1 MGRPLGVKN
10 KGPQHIW
17 SDEEKQYLAEITP
30 GRGYKEI
37 QSMMSCKF
45 GFDYTHHQIKG
56 AITRNKLN
64 TGRTGRFEKGRA
76 TWNKGTKGLTKANV
90 TSFKKGQKPH
100 NYKPVGSERITKD
113 GYCEI
118 KVSDTGRRWRPKHV
132 LIYEK
137 HHGKVPKG
145 SAVIFLDGDK
155 RNFDIDNLYL
165 VTRSQL
171 AMLNKNSLIQKDA
184 ELTKTAINVVDLMK
198 KISAMEK
205 KDK

>member
-17 SDEEKQYLAEITP
+17 SDEEKQHLAEITP

-45 GFDYTHHQIKG
+45 GFGYTRHQIKG

-100 NYKPVGSERITKD
+100 NYKPLGSERITKD

-198 KISAMEK
+198 KISAIEK

>member
-10 KGPQHIW
+10 KGPRHIW
-17 SDEEKQYLAEITP
+17 SEEEKQHLAEITP

-45 GFDYTHHQIKG
+45 GFGYTRHQIKG

-100 NYKPVGSERITKD
+100 NYKPLGSERITKD

-118 KVSDTGRRWRPKHV
+118 KVSDTGRRWKSKHLV
-132 LIYEK
+132 VYEK
-137 HHGKVPKG
+137 HHGKVPRG
-145 SAVIFLDGDK
+145 SVVIFLDGDK
-155 RNFDIDNLYL
+155 RNFDIDNLHL
-165 VTRSQL
+165 VTRNQL

-198 KISAMEK
+198 KISAIEK

>member
-30 GRGYKEI
+30 GRGHKEI

-64 TGRTGRFEKGRA
+64 TGRTGRFEKGHA

-100 NYKPVGSERITKD
+100 NYKPLGSERIVKD
-113 GYCEI
+113 GYYEV

-155 RNFDIDNLYL
+155 RNFDIDNLHL
-165 VTRSQL
+165 VTRGQL
-171 AMLNKNSLIQKDA
+171 AMLNKNNLIQKDA
-184 ELTKTAINVVDLMK
+184 DLTKTAINVVDLMK

>member
-1 MGRPLGVKN
+1 MGRPLGVEN
-10 KGPQHIW
+10 KGPRHIW

-90 TSFKKGQKPH
+90 TSFKKGQKSH

>member
-1 MGRPLGVKN
+1 MGRPLGVEN
-10 KGPQHIW
+10 KGPRHIW

-45 GFDYTHHQIKG
+45 GFDYAHHQIKG

-64 TGRTGRFEKGRA
+64 TGRTGRFEKGHA

-90 TSFKKGQKPH
+90 TSFKKGQKSH

-118 KVSDTGRRWRPKHV
+118 EVSDTGRRWRPKHV

-198 KISAMEK
+198 KISAIEK

>member
-10 KGPQHIW
+10 KGPRHIW

-64 TGRTGRFEKGRA
+64 TGRTGRFEKGHA

-100 NYKPVGSERITKD
+100 NYKPLGSERITKD

>member
-1 MGRPLGVKN
+1 MGRPLGVEN
-10 KGPQHIW
+10 KGPRHIW

-64 TGRTGRFEKGRA
+64 TGRTGRFEKGHA

-90 TSFKKGQKPH
+90 TSFKKGQKSH

-118 KVSDTGRRWRPKHV
+118 KVSDTGRRWKSKHLV
-132 LIYEK
+132 VYEK
-137 HHGKVPKG
+137 HHGKVPRG
-145 SAVIFLDGDK
+145 SVVIFLDGDK
-155 RNFDIDNLYL
+155 RNFDIDNLHL
-165 VTRSQL
+165 VTRGQL

>member
-100 NYKPVGSERITKD
+100 NYKPLGSERITKD

-118 KVSDTGRRWRPKHV
+118 KVSDTGRRWKSKHLV
-132 LIYEK
+132 VYEK
-137 HHGKVPKG
+137 HHGKVPRG
-145 SAVIFLDGDK
+145 SVVIFLDGDK
-155 RNFDIDNLYL
+155 RNFDIDNLHL
-165 VTRSQL
+165 VTRNQL

-198 KISAMEK
+198 KISTIEK

>member
-30 GRGYKEI
+30 GRGHKEI

-64 TGRTGRFEKGRA
+64 TGRTGRFEKGHA

-100 NYKPVGSERITKD
+100 NYKPLGSERITKD

-118 KVSDTGRRWRPKHV
+118 KVSDTGRRWKSKHLV
-132 LIYEK
+132 VYEK
-137 HHGKVPKG
+137 HHGKVPRG
-145 SAVIFLDGDK
+145 SVVIFLDGDK
-155 RNFDIDNLYL
+155 RNFDIDNLHL
-165 VTRSQL
+165 VTRNQL

-198 KISAMEK
+198 KISVMEK

>member
-30 GRGYKEI
+30 GRGHKEI

-100 NYKPVGSERITKD
+100 NYKPLGSERITKD

-184 ELTKTAINVVDLMK
+184 DLTKTAINVVDLMK

>member
-1 MGRPLGVKN
+1 MGQPKGAKN
-10 KGPQHIW
+10 ARPQHIW

-30 GRGYKEI
+30 GRHYHEI
-37 QSMMSCKF
+37 LELMTAKF
-45 GFDYTHHQIKG
+45 CYDYTINQISG
-56 AITRNKLN
+56 AIKRYGLK
-64 TGRTGRFEKGRA
+64 TGFTGRFEKGQEPV
-76 TWNKGTKGLTKANV
+76 NKGTKGLMKANV
-90 TSFKKGQKPH
+90 TSFKKGHKPH
-100 NYKPVGSERITKD
+100 NYKPLGSERIVKD
-113 GYCEI
+113 GYCEV

-155 RNFDIDNLYL
+155 RNFDIDNLHL
-165 VTRSQL
+165 VTRGQL
-171 AMLNKNSLIQKDA
+171 AMLNKNNLIQKDA

-198 KISAMEK
+198 KISTIEK

>member
-1 MGRPLGVKN
+1 MGRPLGVEN
-10 KGPQHIW
+10 KGPRHIW

-100 NYKPVGSERITKD
+100 NYKPLGSERITKD

-155 RNFDIDNLYL
+155 RNFDIDHLYL

-198 KISAMEK
+198 KISTIEK

>member
-1 MGRPLGVKN
+1 MGRPLVVKN

-64 TGRTGRFEKGRA
+64 TGRTGRFEKGHA

-90 TSFKKGQKPH
+90 TSFKKGQKSH

-198 KISAMEK
+198 KISAIEK

>member
-1 MGRPLGVKN
+1 MGRPLVVKN

-17 SDEEKQYLAEITP
+17 SDEEKQHLAEITP

-45 GFDYTHHQIKG
+45 GFDYTRHQIKG

-64 TGRTGRFEKGRA
+64 TGRTGRFEKGHA

-90 TSFKKGQKPH
+90 TSFKKGQKSH

-155 RNFDIDNLYL
+155 RNFVIDNLYL

-198 KISAMEK
+198 KISAIEK

>member
-1 MGRPLGVKN
+1 MRRPLGVEN
-10 KGPQHIW
+10 KGPRHIW

-64 TGRTGRFEKGRA
+64 TGRTGRFEKGHA

-90 TSFKKGQKPH
+90 TSFKKGQKSH

>member
-10 KGPQHIW
+10 KGPRHIW

-45 GFDYTHHQIKG
+45 GFDYTRHQIKG

-100 NYKPVGSERITKD
+100 NYKPLGSERITKD

>member
-1 MGRPLGVKN
+1 MGRPLGAKN
-10 KGPQHIW
+10 KGPRHIW
-17 SDEEKQYLAEITP
+17 SDEEKQHLAEITP

-45 GFDYTHHQIKG
+45 GFDYTRHQIKG

-100 NYKPVGSERITKD
+100 NYKPLGSERITKD

-198 KISAMEK
+198 KISAIEK

>member
-30 GRGYKEI
+30 GRGHKEI

-45 GFDYTHHQIKG
+45 GFDYTYHQIKG

-64 TGRTGRFEKGRA
+64 TGRTGRFEEGHA

-90 TSFKKGQKPH
+90 TSFKKGHKPH
-100 NYKPVGSERITKD
+100 NYKPLGSERIVKD
-113 GYCEI
+113 GYCEV

-184 ELTKTAINVVDLMK
+184 DLTKTAINVVDLMK

>member
-10 KGPQHIW
+10 KGPRHIW
-17 SDEEKQYLAEITP
+17 SEEEKQHLAEITP

-45 GFDYTHHQIKG
+45 GFDYTRHQIKG

-100 NYKPVGSERITKD
+100 NYKPLGSERITKD

-145 SAVIFLDGDK
+145 SVVIFLDGDK
-155 RNFDIDNLYL
+155 RNFDIDNLHL
-165 VTRSQL
+165 VTRNQL

-198 KISAMEK
+198 KISAIEK

>member
-1 MGRPLGVKN
+1 MGRPLGVEN
-10 KGPQHIW
+10 KGPRHIW

-45 GFDYTHHQIKG
+45 GFDYTRHQIKG

-100 NYKPVGSERITKD
+100 NYKPLGSERITKD

-118 KVSDTGRRWRPKHV
+118 KVSDTGRRWKSKHLV
-132 LIYEK
+132 VYEK
-137 HHGKVPKG
+137 HHGKVPRG
-145 SAVIFLDGDK
+145 SVVIFLDGDK
-155 RNFDIDNLYL
+155 RNFDIDNLHL
-165 VTRSQL
+165 VTRNQL

-198 KISAMEK
+198 KISTIEK

>member
-1 MGRPLGVKN
+1 MGRPLGVEN
-10 KGPQHIW
+10 KGPRHIW

-64 TGRTGRFEKGRA
+64 TGRTGRFEKGHA
-76 TWNKGTKGLTKANV
+76 TWNKGAKGLTKANV

-100 NYKPVGSERITKD
+100 NYKPLGSERITKD

-118 KVSDTGRRWRPKHV
+118 KVSDTGRRWKSKHLV
-132 LIYEK
+132 VYEK
-137 HHGKVPKG
+137 HHGKVPRG
-145 SAVIFLDGDK
+145 SVVIFLDGDK
-155 RNFDIDNLYL
+155 RNFDIDNLHL
-165 VTRSQL
+165 VTRNQL

-198 KISAMEK
+198 KISAIEK

>member
-100 NYKPVGSERITKD
+100 NYKPLGSERITKD

-198 KISAMEK
+198 KISAIEK

>member
-1 MGRPLGVKN
+1 MGRPLGVEN
-10 KGPQHIW
+10 KGPRHIW

-64 TGRTGRFEKGRA
+64 TGRTGRFEKGHA

-90 TSFKKGQKPH
+90 TSFKKGQKSH

-118 KVSDTGRRWRPKHV
+118 KVSDTGRRWKSKHV

-137 HHGKVPKG
+137 HHGKVPRG
-145 SAVIFLDGDK
+145 SVVIFLDGDK
-155 RNFDIDNLYL
+155 RNFDIDNLHL
-165 VTRSQL
+165 VTRGQL
-171 AMLNKNSLIQKDA
+171 AMLNKNNLIQKDA
-184 ELTKTAINVVDLMK
+184 DLTKTAINVVDLMK

>member
-1 MGRPLGVKN
+1 MGRPLGVEN
-10 KGPQHIW
+10 KGPRHIW
-17 SDEEKQYLAEITP
+17 SDEEKQHLAEITP

-90 TSFKKGQKPH
+90 TSFKKGQKSH
-100 NYKPVGSERITKD
+100 NYKPLGSERIVKD
-113 GYCEI
+113 GYCEV

-198 KISAMEK
+198 KISAIEK

>member
-100 NYKPVGSERITKD
+100 NYKPLGSERITKD

-155 RNFDIDNLYL
+155 RNFDIDNLHL
-165 VTRSQL
+165 VTRNQL

-198 KISAMEK
+198 KISAIEK

>member
-1 MGRPLGVKN
+1 MGRPLGVEN
-10 KGPQHIW
+10 KGPRHIW

-90 TSFKKGQKPH
+90 TSFKKGQKSH
-100 NYKPVGSERITKD
+100 NYKPLGSERITKD
-113 GYCEI
+113 GYCEV

-198 KISAMEK
+198 KISAIEK

>member
-64 TGRTGRFEKGRA
+64 TGRTGRFEKGHA

-100 NYKPVGSERITKD
+100 NYKPLGSERIVKD
-113 GYCEI
+113 GYCEV

-171 AMLNKNSLIQKDA
+171 AMLNKNNLIQKDA
-184 ELTKTAINVVDLMK
+184 DLTKTAINVVDLMK

>member
-10 KGPQHIW
+10 KGPRHIW

-64 TGRTGRFEKGRA
+64 TGRTGRFEKGHA

-90 TSFKKGQKPH
+90 TSFKKGQKSH
-100 NYKPVGSERITKD
+100 NYKPLGSERITKD

-198 KISAMEK
+198 KISAIEK

>member
-1 MGRPLGVKN
+1 MGRPLGVEN
-10 KGPQHIW
+10 KGPRHIW

-64 TGRTGRFEKGRA
+64 TGRTGRFEKGHA

-90 TSFKKGQKPH
+90 TSFKKGQKSH
-100 NYKPVGSERITKD
+100 NYKPVGSERIMKD

-198 KISAMEK
+198 KISAIEK

>member
-1 MGRPLGVKN
+1 MGR
-10 KGPQHIW
+10 PQHIW

-64 TGRTGRFEKGRA
+64 TGRTGRFEKGHA

-90 TSFKKGQKPH
+90 TSFKKGHKPY
-100 NYKPVGSERITKD
+100 NYKPLGSERITKD

-118 KVSDTGRRWRPKHV
+118 KVSDTGRRWRLKHV

-145 SAVIFLDGDK
+145 SVVIFLDGDK
-155 RNFDIDNLYL
+155 RNLDIDNLHL
-165 VTRSQL
+165 VTRGQL
-171 AMLNKNSLIQKDA
+171 AMLNKNNLIQKDA
-184 ELTKTAINVVDLMK
+184 DLTKTAINVVDLMK

>member
-1 MGRPLGVKN
+1 MGRPLGVEN
-10 KGPQHIW
+10 KGPRHIW

-64 TGRTGRFEKGRA
+64 TGRTGRFEKGHA

-90 TSFKKGQKPH
+90 TSFKKGQKSH

-198 KISAMEK
+198 KISAIEK

>member
-10 KGPQHIW
+10 KGPRHIW
-17 SDEEKQYLAEITP
+17 SDEEKQHLAEITP

-90 TSFKKGQKPH
+90 TSFKKGQKSH

-198 KISAMEK
+198 KISAIEK

>member
-1 MGRPLGVKN
+1 MGRPLGVEN
-10 KGPQHIW
+10 KGPRHIW

-90 TSFKKGQKPH
+90 TSFKKGQKSH

-184 ELTKTAINVVDLMK
+184 DLTKTAINVVDLMK

>member
-1 MGRPLGVKN
+1 MGRPLGVEN
-10 KGPQHIW
+10 KGPRHIW

-64 TGRTGRFEKGRA
+64 TGRTGRFEKGHA

-90 TSFKKGQKPH
+90 TSFKKGQKSH

-184 ELTKTAINVVDLMK
+184 DLTKTAINVVDLMK

>member
-1 MGRPLGVKN
+1 MGRPLGVEN
-10 KGPQHIW
+10 KGPRHIW

-45 GFDYTHHQIKG
+45 GFDYTRDQIKG

-100 NYKPVGSERITKD
+100 NYKPLGSERITKD

>member
-1 MGRPLGVKN
+1 MGRPLGVEN
-10 KGPQHIW
+10 KGPRHIW

-100 NYKPVGSERITKD
+100 NYKPLGSERITKD

-118 KVSDTGRRWRPKHV
+118 KVSDTGRRWKSKHLV
-132 LIYEK
+132 VYEK
-137 HHGKVPKG
+137 HHGKVPRG
-145 SAVIFLDGDK
+145 SVVIFLDGDK
-155 RNFDIDNLYL
+155 RNFDIDNLHL
-165 VTRSQL
+165 VTRGQL
-171 AMLNKNSLIQKDA
+171 AMLNKNNLIQKDA
-184 ELTKTAINVVDLMK
+184 DLTKTAINVVDLMK
-198 KISAMEK
+198 KISTIEK

>member
-10 KGPQHIW
+10 KGPRHIW

-45 GFDYTHHQIKG
+45 GFDYTRHQIKG

-100 NYKPVGSERITKD
+100 NYKPLGSERITKD

-145 SAVIFLDGDK
+145 SAVIFLDGNK

-198 KISAMEK
+198 KISAIEK

>member
-1 MGRPLGVKN
+1 MGRPLGVEN
-10 KGPQHIW
+10 KGPRHIW

-64 TGRTGRFEKGRA
+64 TGRTGRFEKGHA

-100 NYKPVGSERITKD
+100 NYKPLGSERITKD
-113 GYCEI
+113 GYCEV

-145 SAVIFLDGDK
+145 SVVIFLDGDK
-155 RNFDIDNLYL
+155 RNFDIDNLHL
-165 VTRSQL
+165 VTRNQL

-198 KISAMEK
+198 KISAIEK

>member
-10 KGPQHIW
+10 KGPRHIW

-100 NYKPVGSERITKD
+100 NYKPLGSERITKD

>member
-30 GRGYKEI
+30 GRGHKEI

-45 GFDYTHHQIKG
+45 GFDYTRDQIKG

-100 NYKPVGSERITKD
+100 NYKPLGSERITKD

-198 KISAMEK
+198 KISAIEK